1 LKPRSS
7 TNERLPDPTF
17 FVDQN
22 LKGLFV
28 SRLRIAGVRVEELE
42 SHFPPSTPDVDWL
55 PFVGEKGWVAI
66 TKDHLRG
73 DPEEQV
79 SLMVH
84 GVKAF
89 VLVGANTTHEE
100 LALLFLRKRRWIYRT
115 IASYDEPFMA
125 RLSSKGHTVT
135 TLSDFMNKQARRRR

>member
-1 LKPRSS
+1 M
-7 TNERLPDPTF
+7 E
-17 FVDQN
+17 
-22 LKGLFV
+22 
-28 SRLRIAGVRVEELE
+28 
-42 SHFPPSTPDVDWL
+42 WL

-89 VLVGANTTHEE
+89 VLVGSKMTHEE
-100 LALLFLRKRRWIYRT
+100 FAALFLARLRWIHRM
-115 IASYDEPFMA
+115 IEHHDEPFMA
-125 RLSSKGHTVT
+125 RLSPKGHTLT
-135 TLSDFMNKQARRRR
+135 TLSDFLNKQARRRR